1 MSQSTNPLKQFFR
14 QPAIYMRLPSGGQFW
29 PPGSLEI
36 PPNGELA
43 VYPMTAIDEISY
55 RTPDALF
62 NGAATVSVIQSCVP
76 SIKNAWKIPS
86 TDLNSILVAIRI
98 ASYGENMD
106 IKTACIKCQTES
118 DFEIDLN
125 SLMTSLEPTDYSKCL
140 EQGDIQIFFKPIGFD
155 IQNQINLQQF
165 EQQKKMQMITASD
178 LPDEEKTKLF
188 NETLQAVTKI
198 TVDAIQHSI
207 GAIRTP
213 QSMVSESEFI
223 KEFLINCDR
232 KLFNAIKDK
241 VIEHRSNN
249 EFKPLKLSC
258 VECGHNYEQD
268 FTLDAV
274 SFFGPAS

>member
-98 ASYGENMD
+98 ASYGENMEL
-106 IKTACIKCQTES
+106 KTTCIKCNTES
-118 DFEIDLN
+118 DFEINLN
-125 SLMTSLEPTDYSKCL
+125 SLMTSIESTDYSQSL
-140 EQGDIQIFFKPIGFD
+140 EQGDIQIFFRPIGFD
-155 IQNQINLQQF
+155 IQNQINLHQF

-178 LPDEEKTKLF
+178 LPDEEKTKKF

-223 KEFLINCDR
+223 KEFLLNCDR
-232 KLFNAIKDK
+232 KLFNKIKDK
-241 VIEHRSNN
+241 VIEHRTNN

-274 SFFGPAS
+274 SFFGQPS